1 LNRSFVVHRRAAVRP
16 LIATSTEPHEFPFVL
31 GGKAPIIR
39 ERSRAMTLMTKFLA
53 GGAGLAALAMA
64 APASSQYPYGYNSY
78 GYSNYGS
85 ASPYGYGYGIDTQ
98 TAANQCT
105 AAVQN
110 RLYTRT
116 GLSGIIGQLLGA
128 YGCSG
133 RVLSITQVRPDRY
146 GGVRVRGLASSGRYA
161 YSPYGYGAYGALGY
175 NYQADLSFR
184 CDVDANG
191 YVRNIDIN
199 RRY

>member
-1 LNRSFVVHRRAAVRP
+1 M
-16 LIATSTEPHEFPFVL
+16 
-31 GGKAPIIR
+31 K
-39 ERSRAMTLMTKFLA
+39 TLTKFLA

-64 APASSQYPYGYNSY
+64 APASSQYY
-78 GYSNYGS
+78 
-85 ASPYGYGYGIDTQ
+85 PYGYGSPYSYGNQYAYGYGGVDTQ

-116 GLSGIIGQLLGA
+116 GLTGIIGQLLGA
-128 YGCSG
+128 YGSSG
-133 RVLSITQVRPDRY
+133 RVLSVTQVRPDRY

-161 YSPYGYGAYGALGY
+161 SSPYGYGAYGALGY

-184 CDVDANG
+184 CDVDRNG

>member
-1 LNRSFVVHRRAAVRP
+1 
-16 LIATSTEPHEFPFVL
+16 
-31 GGKAPIIR
+31 
-39 ERSRAMTLMTKFLA
+39 MTLMTKFLA

-64 APASSQYPYGYNSY
+64 APASAQYYPYGYNNYNNY
-78 GYSNYGS
+78 GYT
-85 ASPYGYGYGIDTQ
+85 SPYGYGYGIDTQ

-116 GLSGIIGQLLGA
+116 GLTGIISQLLGA
-128 YGCSG
+128 YGTSG

-161 YSPYGYGAYGALGY
+161 SSPYGYGAYGALGY

-184 CDVDANG
+184 CDVDARG
-191 YVRNIDIN
+191 YVRNVDIN